1 MEIKVKAMALDQYEK
16 YLAYL
21 NECYEKVNNKEMQT
35 YEMGMSVMKWVAKEI
50 YGLDPY
56 SMHPGTLKYI
66 ADKTVELTEKS
77 EIEDEKN
84 SEKSGIGE

>member
-16 YLAYL
+16 YLAHVD
-21 NECYEKVNNKEMQT
+21 ECYEKVNKKEMQT
-35 YEMGMSVMKWVAKEI
+35 YEMGLRVMKWVAKEV

-56 SMHPGTLKYI
+56 TLHPGTLKYI
-66 ADKTVELTEKS
+66 ADKTGEMREKS
-77 EIEDEKN
+77 EKEEEKN

>member
-1 MEIKVKAMALDQYEK
+1 MEIKVKAMGLDQYEK

-21 NECYEKVNNKEMQT
+21 DECYEKVNKKEMQT
-35 YEMGMSVMKWVAKEI
+35 YEMGLRVMKWVAKEI
-50 YGLDPY
+50 YGIDPY
-56 SMHPGTLKYI
+56 TLHPGTLKYI

-77 EIEDEKN
+77 EIDDEKN